1 MINNC
6 LPFNIHKNV
15 NKLKITVIRNLY
27 NEDIE
32 IIEEEYCIPN
42 ILSNEPIKYIDYED
56 FFYLK
61 FHNFNNNMEKIYEL
75 VKNSYVN
82 NKKYLIFDLR
92 NNIGGSVKNATKLLQ
107 QFQLSTSIAYSM
119 KNKNKITRITSNG
132 KIKYEKIIVLIN
144 ESTMSSA
151 ELVVSSLKQN
161 DNTLIIGK
169 KTFGKGVMLKYLNL
183 DDGYA
188 ITIPKYLI
196 VPSNGDDFNNIGI
209 YPDKYID
216 DAKIN
221 NLIENKEFAE
231 LLSV

>member
-1 MINNC
+1 
-6 LPFNIHKNV
+6 
-15 NKLKITVIRNLY
+15 
-27 NEDIE
+27 
-32 IIEEEYCIPN
+32 
-42 ILSNEPIKYIDYED
+42 
-56 FFYLK
+56 
-61 FHNFNNNMEKIYEL
+61 
-75 VKNSYVN
+75 
-82 NKKYLIFDLR
+82 
-92 NNIGGSVKNATKLLQ
+92 
-107 QFQLSTSIAYSM
+107 
-119 KNKNKITRITSNG
+119 
-132 KIKYEKIIVLIN
+132 
-144 ESTMSSA
+144 MSSA

-221 NLIENKEFAE
+221 NLIENKQFAE